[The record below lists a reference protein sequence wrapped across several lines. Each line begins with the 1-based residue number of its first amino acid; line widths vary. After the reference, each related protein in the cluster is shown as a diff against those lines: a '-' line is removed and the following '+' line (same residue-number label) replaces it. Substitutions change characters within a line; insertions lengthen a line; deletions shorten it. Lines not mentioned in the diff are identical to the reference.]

1 MAAISQQDQKRLNDM
16 NARDQAIKA
25 GVKNFIERPYI
36 YNIQVSVPG
45 SGTIYNMGVPSTPYV
60 LNITPSP
67 FSWIKT
73 MFVTSSGTRL
83 VRANIV
89 RSEDTKPT
97 TATATGHAQ
106 TTIGYADGYVPL
118 RHIAGSGM
126 LPYIKKPAEYCE
138 FNATRTI
145 TLADESGAASPYTA
159 YLAISGTQY
168 VNANGAFTLI
178 GPWRNILNVGQS
190 TNRVTVAGLGTS
202 VVNYKMQNGDFVCTE
217 LMIDAQAACLIN
229 IVYNDIP
236 VTNGYIHSSNI
247 NGEPNINGVIPNIL
261 TAQMEVMNT
270 GNIEIDIND
279 LSGSSNNVDITM
291 GGFLLLK

>member
-1 MAAISQQDQKRLNDM
+1 MATVNEKRLNDM

-25 GVKNFIERPYI
+25 GLKNFIERPFI
-36 YNIQVSVPG
+36 YSIQISVPG
-45 SGTIYNMGVPSTPYV
+45 SGTIYHMGIPSTPYT

-97 TATATGHAQ
+97 TATAQGFAQ
-106 TTIGYADGYVPL
+106 TSIGYADGYVPL

-126 LPYIKKPAEYCE
+126 LPYIKKPSEYCE

-145 TLADESGAASPYTA
+145 TLADESGAASAYTA

-168 VNANGAFTLI
+168 VSANGAFTI
-178 GPWRNILNVGQS
+178 KGPWSKILNVGQS
-190 TNRVTVAGLGTS
+190 TNRVTIAGLGTT

-217 LMIDAQAACLIN
+217 LMIDTQAACLIN
-229 IVYNDIP
+229 IKYNDIP

-247 NGEPNINGVIPNIL
+247 NGEPNLNGVIPNIL
-261 TAQMEVMNT
+261 TSQMEVMNT

-279 LSGSSNNVDITM
+279 ISGSSNNVDITM